1 MRPFGLTSDR
11 SAMGVLGAALI
22 SSLVIMAFSSSAVP
36 VARHP
41 HDVSMV
47 ALIANPAAYDGK
59 PIRVTGFAVFEFET
73 TALYLSKQDAVL
85 GLDENSIALDTR
97 RSLDEL
103 RELNGRFVF
112 VSGIFE
118 AVKDL
123 RAGRLGSI
131 QVLESVSPVRAF
143 DGE

>member
-1 MRPFGLTSDR
+1 M
-11 SAMGVLGAALI
+11 AVLGAALI
-22 SSLVIMAFSSSAVP
+22 SSLVIIAISSSAVQ

-41 HDVSMV
+41 DDVSMV

-59 PIRVTGFAVFEFET
+59 PVRVTGFGVFEFET

-97 RSLDEL
+97 RSLEDL

-112 VSGIFE
+112 VSGTFE

-123 RAGRLGSI
+123 RAGRLRSI
-131 QVLESVSPVRAF
+131 QILESASPVRTF
-143 DGE
+143 D